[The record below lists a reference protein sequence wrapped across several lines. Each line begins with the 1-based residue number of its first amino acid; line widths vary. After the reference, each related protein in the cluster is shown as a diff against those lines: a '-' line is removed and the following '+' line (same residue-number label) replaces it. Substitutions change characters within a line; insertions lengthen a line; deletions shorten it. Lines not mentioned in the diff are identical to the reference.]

1 MERWQAR
8 KQLSRDP
15 AASTSLSVACRYA
28 SRPPSDPTLSPPIR
42 EPGQMTGFSCIW
54 APYFQAQ
61 YYRTAFWMV
70 SGSSSSGKL
79 EDVDATKLVTSPV
92 TFSVLYL
99 GIVALS
105 GFGDVMVASG

>member
-1 MERWQAR
+1 VRPKRSIVAGFQKICVLWHARCFMEQWQAR

-42 EPGQMTGFSCIW
+42 EPGQMTGFSCVW

-61 YYRTAFWMV
+61 
-70 SGSSSSGKL
+70 
-79 EDVDATKLVTSPV
+79 
-92 TFSVLYL
+92 
-99 GIVALS
+99 
-105 GFGDVMVASG
+105 